1 MRAEQIHR
9 ASSVGIA
16 VLCLI
21 ASVMVFQAVVRA
33 LINGALPPPPSDEGA
48 AARIFQ
54 LSVVGLVPVGICWL
68 ATTDWA
74 HPWKTVRWLVVPLI
88 ALALAFGLLFYIE
101 QVYYPAHYPP
111 AR

>member
-1 MRAEQIHR
+1 MRVEQIHR
-9 ASSVGIA
+9 ASGVGIT

-21 ASVMVFQAVVRA
+21 ASAMVFQAVVRA
-33 LINGALPPPPSDEGA
+33 LIDGAVPPPAADEGTA
-48 AARIFQ
+48 AHIFQ
-54 LSVVGLVPVGICWL
+54 LSVVGLVPVGICLL
-68 ATTDWA
+68 ATMDWA

-88 ALALAFGLLFYIE
+88 ALSLAFGLLLYIE